1 MKKILILEANPHQD
15 LSLNEEIRDLKY
27 VIQQSPDR
35 EEFKI
40 EVCLA
45 VRSDDLQQR
54 ILAFEAQEPQDSPM
68 IIHFCGHG
76 TGEQGLVFR
85 DKKISTNALSN
96 LLACFKNKV
105 ICVVLNACYSE
116 VQANEMIKHVNY
128 VIGMKQAIEDRAA
141 LAFSVGF
148 YRSLGYGKSIEN
160 AFKFGCNSI
169 QLAISESSKSREA
182 IALTIRKLLPTNS
195 VKENPITQE
204 HFKPILKT
212 NEPGK
217 TPIIRPPS
225 PGELEN
231 PEGKVPI
238 NSKFYIQREIEK
250 KADQAFERKGEFIRI
265 KSPKQ
270 MGKTSLVDRL
280 LYYAQKK
287 YQYETVN
294 IEFSEANQ
302 KFFANID
309 DLLKWIYC
317 IISQELSIEFN
328 EEDWDK
334 STNTFGSNRTWKKYV
349 EKYILEENRTLV
361 LALDEFERVFQH
373 PQIAQDFCGLLRSM
387 YKDNS
392 NLFLIIAYSQESYV
406 DGGITSSPLSNVG
419 ISIELPEFNL
429 SQVNTLVELH
439 RLDWDDSKIEQL
451 MAMVGGHPYLIR
463 VALYNIVKQKISL
476 DELLETSS
484 QIKGCYFHHL
494 NLLQE
499 VLKREPTIASALKKV
514 ISSNQPVRLQDSEI
528 FQLYMMGLI
537 VPLDNNE
544 VKIRC
549 LLYQKYFS
557 DHLNN

>member
-85 DKKISTNALSN
+85 DQKISTDALSN
-96 LLACFKNKV
+96 LLECFKNKV
-105 ICVVLNACYSE
+105 NCVVLNACYSE
-116 VQANEMIKHVNY
+116 VQAKEMIKHVNY

-141 LAFSVGF
+141 LAFSIGF
-148 YRSLGYGKSIEN
+148 YRALSYGKSIEN
-160 AFKFGCNSI
+160 AFKFGCNAI
-169 QLAISESSKSREA
+169 QLAIADSSKSREA
-182 IALTIRKLLPTNS
+182 IASKIRKLVLTDS
-195 VKENPITQE
+195 VAENPITQE
-204 HFKPILKT
+204 HLKPILKKDEQEAPDT
-212 NEPGK
+212 V
-217 TPIIRPPS
+217 
-225 PGELEN
+225 ELET
-231 PEGKVPI
+231 PEGKVSI
-238 NSKFYIQREIEK
+238 KSKFYSQREIEE
-250 KADQAFERKGEFIRI
+250 KAYQALEKKGEFIRI

-280 LYYAQKK
+280 LYYAKNK

-429 SQVNTLVELH
+429 SQVKTLVKLH
-439 RLDWDDSKIEQL
+439 RLDWDDSKIKQL
-451 MAMVGGHPYLIR
+451 MAMVGGHTYLIR
-463 VALYNIVKQKISL
+463 VALYNIAKQKISL

-499 VLKREPTIASALKKV
+499 VLKREPTMASALKKV
-514 ISSNQPVRLQDSEI
+514 ISSNKPVRLQDSEI

-557 DHLNN
+557 DNLNN